1 MRKERAESPYDIVRG
16 LTCLRKT
23 PWRRACVPP
32 RRRFPPITPWGG
44 SHDNRRE
51 PSKLPDLTPA
61 QYRILGIIAASG
73 GNPITKSDTARTAGC
88 VVRTIDRA
96 VCRLCE
102 AGLIERVYN
111 HDSVGGQV
119 GNSYRLRPR
128 QGESARERIRPDP

>member
-1 MRKERAESPYDIVRG
+1 MLKEETLAKSMRSPE
-16 LTCLRKT
+16 T
-23 PWRRACVPP
+23 PISPDNSMG
-32 RRRFPPITPWGG
+32 GG

-51 PSKLPDLTPA
+51 PPNLPDLTPA

-73 GNPITKSDTARTAGC
+73 GNPITKSDIARTAGC

-128 QGESARERIRPDP
+128 QGEGLRERIRPDP